1 MSAEW
6 PTGPD
11 RPEVPSD
18 EVHVWRAD
26 LGPVAARELRSAG
39 RNALRRALGRYL
51 DREPAAI
58 ELTGGEHGKPAL
70 AGERPPPLRFN
81 LSHSGE
87 LALIAVTA
95 EREVGV
101 DVELAAGGRDV
112 MRLAEAGLAPE
123 EAAAV
128 RSAPRGARAAAFY
141 SAWVRKEAVAKCLG
155 VGLGAPL
162 PPTPVSVSMLDVDE
176 GYSAALAIAGPRP
189 SPIRRYSLPAG
200 DRAYFF

>member
-6 PTGPD
+6 PRGPD
-11 RPEVPSD
+11 RPKVPID

-26 LGPVAARELRSAG
+26 LGPVAAREVRSAG
-39 RNALRRALGRYL
+39 RTALRRVLGRYL

-58 ELTGGEHGKPAL
+58 ELAGGEHGKPAL
-70 AGERPPPLRFN
+70 AGERPPLRFN
-81 LSHSGE
+81 LSHSGR

-101 DVELAAGGRDV
+101 DVELADGQRDV

-128 RSAPRGARAAAFY
+128 RSAPRSARAVAFY
-141 SAWVRKEAVAKCLG
+141 SAWVRKEAVAKSLG
-155 VGLGAPL
+155 VGIGMPL

-176 GYSAALAIAGPRP
+176 DYSAALAIDGRRP
-189 SPIRRYSLPAG
+189 LPIRRYSLPAG

>member
-6 PTGPD
+6 PRGPD
-11 RPEVPSD
+11 SPEAPVD
-18 EVHVWRAD
+18 EVHVWRAEI
-26 LGPVAARELRSAG
+26 GPVAAREVRSAG
-39 RNALRRALGRYL
+39 RNALRRVLGRYL

-58 ELTGGEHGKPAL
+58 ELAGGEHGKPAL
-70 AGERPPPLRFN
+70 AGERPPLRFN
-81 LSHSGE
+81 LSHSAR

-101 DVELAAGGRDV
+101 DVELADGKRDV

-128 RSAPRGARAAAFY
+128 RSAPPGARAVVFY

-155 VGLGAPL
+155 VGIGAPL
-162 PPTPVSVSMLDVDE
+162 PPVPASVSMLDVDE
-176 GYSAALAIAGPRP
+176 AYSAALAIAAPQP
-189 SPIRRYSLPAG
+189 LPIRRYSLPAG
-200 DRAYFF
+200 DRAYFL